1 MVVQGDLMSLICT
14 YSNSSCSFFLV
25 FYLLCRLRLQFKMI
39 CVIVAWQ
46 IKIMLLLRCRNRDI
60 INDIVFLL
68 LVLVDHSLCSFDFE
82 CFLSNFLTS
91 MLPLNRI
98 MDRTVSK
105 NVFIA
110 ALISGSAPTRVS

>member
-14 YSNSSCSFFLV
+14 YSNNSCSFFLV

-39 CVIVAWQ
+39 GVIVAWQ
-46 IKIMLLLRCRNRDI
+46 IKLMLLLRCRNRDI

-68 LVLVDHSLCSFDFE
+68 LVLVDHSLCSFDFK
-82 CFLSNFLTS
+82 CFLSNLLTS

-98 MDRTVSK
+98 IDRTVSK